1 MQDTG
6 MRSELNSEVSGGI
19 CWNVGDSNCFSQI
32 NSMVAS
38 SAENGSS
45 NNDGENCCGSTGFY
59 DTERDESGLESHGAV
74 AMALGSN
81 E

>member
-32 NSMVAS
+32 DSMDDG
-38 SAENGSS
+38 GS
-45 NNDGENCCGSTGFY
+45 CFGSTGFY
-59 DTERDESGLESHGAV
+59 DTERDESDLKSHGAV
-74 AMALGSN
+74 AMVLGSDV
-81 E
+81 